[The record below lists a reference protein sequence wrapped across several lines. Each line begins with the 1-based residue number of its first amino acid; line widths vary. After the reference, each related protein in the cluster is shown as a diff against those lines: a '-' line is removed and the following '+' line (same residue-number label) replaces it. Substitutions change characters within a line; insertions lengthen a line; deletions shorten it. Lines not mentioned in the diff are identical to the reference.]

1 MFYFIHN
8 YLRDCVKMA
17 RPLFIT
23 FEGIDGSGK
32 STQISRLL
40 HAIRDENSPFG
51 GKYSTVWVSREPTKL
66 TESGKTI
73 SSAIRQRV
81 VSAEEAT
88 DLFIKDR
95 IEHTR
100 NFIRPR
106 LKEGSY
112 VLLDRYDL
120 STYAYQM
127 TQGIEFEKLYQLHR
141 YDDEGAIIP
150 DITVVFDVP
159 ARVALE
165 RIAKRNGWVEQF
177 EVPAFQIKLERV
189 QNEAIQLIQKLQP
202 QRKII
207 RVNSNQSVENVTKE
221 MIEKLTGAVLDE

>member
-1 MFYFIHN
+1 MS
-8 YLRDCVKMA
+8 

-40 HAIRDENSPFG
+40 HVIRDENSSFG

-73 SSAIRQRV
+73 SSAIRERI

-88 DLFIKDR
+88 DLFIRDR

-106 LKEGSY
+106 LREGSY

-127 TQGIEFEKLYQLHR
+127 TQGIEFERLYQLHK
-141 YDDEGAIIP
+141 YNDEGAIIP
-150 DITVVFDVP
+150 DITIVFDIP
-159 ARVALE
+159 AKIALD

-177 EVPAFQIKLERV
+177 EVPAFQIKLEKI
-189 QNEAIQLIQKLQP
+189 QDEAIQLIQKLQP

-207 RVNSNQSVENVTKE
+207 RVNANQSVEDVTKE
-221 MIEKLTGAVLDE
+221 MIEKLSTAVSDL

>member
-1 MFYFIHN
+1 MS
-8 YLRDCVKMA
+8 

-32 STQISRLL
+32 TTQISKLL
-40 HAIRDENSPFG
+40 DFIRDEKNSFG

-66 TESGKTI
+66 TDSGKAI
-73 SSAIRQRV
+73 SSAIRERV

-95 IEHTR
+95 IEHTQ
-100 NFIRPR
+100 NFILPR
-106 LKEGSY
+106 LREGSY
-112 VLLDRYDL
+112 VILDRYDL

-141 YDDEGAIIP
+141 YDNDGAVIP

-159 ARVALE
+159 ARVALD

-177 EVPAFQIKLERV
+177 EVPAFQIKLERI

-207 RVNSNQSVENVTKE
+207 RVNTNQTVEAVTKE
-221 MIEKLTGAVLDE
+221 LIQKVSDAMRGL